1 MAFLDARQILQAL
14 VQGFDPVS
22 GAQLPVGAVV
32 QRTEVLGALL
42 EAISALEADAERT
55 RRRVQSPQNVGKP
68 WGQEE
73 EAQLEAAFRSGEALP
88 AIAARHSRTITAI
101 EARLELM
108 GLITARERTTRNRF
122 ISRR

>member
-1 MAFLDARQILQAL
+1 MASLDARQILQAL

-22 GAQLPVGAVV
+22 GAQLPAGEVV

-55 RRRVQSPQNVGKP
+55 RRRAQPPQNVGKP
-68 WGQEE
+68 WSKAE
-73 EAQLEAAFRSGEALP
+73 EAQLEAAFGSGEALP
-88 AIAARHSRTITAI
+88 AIAHRHSRTITAI

-108 GLITARERTTRNRF
+108 GLITAGERTTRNRF
-122 ISRR
+122 VTRR